1 MEAKSKSQS
10 TKSKTSTKTYE
21 CSLCEDREIVVEE
34 RDGELWAK
42 ECSCKPQ
49 KQINRMFKQSGLNDE
64 QRKIKLTDFKP
75 GPKTKAM
82 YTMVKNYIEQFV
94 DISEIES
101 PNKGLALVGA
111 YGVGKTMLMC
121 AIANHLLSLKIPT
134 MFVVGPDLIAD
145 LMSAQ
150 FDGGR
155 ENFEKKMKQL
165 TTVQVL
171 ILDDIAKEKISEWVQ
186 TQYFRIIDARYRAN
200 LTTLFTSN
208 FTFDQIDEKLGEA
221 VGSRLFGLTRGRQ
234 VIVNADNY
242 RINGK
247 YEGYYL

>member
-1 MEAKSKSQS
+1 MEEKSKNQN
-10 TKSKTSTKTYE
+10 TKSPICTKNKFE
-21 CSLCEDREIVVEE
+21 CPLCEDREIVVEE
-34 RDGELWAK
+34 RDGEIWAK

-49 KQINRMFKQSGLNDE
+49 KQINHMFKQSGLNNE
-64 QRKIKLTDFKP
+64 QRKIKLTDFNQC
-75 GPKTKAM
+75 PKTKGM
-82 YTMVKNYIEQFV
+82 YAMVKSYIEQYREIREI
-94 DISEIES
+94 DIPS
-101 PNKGLALVGA
+101 KGLALVGA
-111 YGVGKTMLMC
+111 YGTGKTMLMC

-155 ENFEKKMKQL
+155 ETFEKKMKQL

-234 VIVNADNY
+234 VVVKADNY

-247 YEGYYL
+247 